1 MDLTWL
7 AASGFIASGVALG
20 VLLEHWLLWWLLHRP
35 PRMVVP
41 PGSTLTR
48 SPGFTWGDRRPLSR
62 CTASECAIPA
72 QQATLP
78 PPARLPHAGHLVQRG
93 RVAAGSL
100 QVPDLD
106 TRVR

>member
-7 AASGFIASGVALG
+7 AVSGFIAFGVALG

-35 PRMVVP
+35 LPRP
-41 PGSTLTR
+41 
-48 SPGFTWGDRRPLSR
+48 RRK
-62 CTASECAIPA
+62 
-72 QQATLP
+72 LP
-78 PPARLPHAGHLVQRG
+78 PPARLPHAGHLVQPG

>member
-7 AASGFIASGVALG
+7 AAFGFIAFGVALG

-35 PRMVVP
+35 RPRP
-41 PGSTLTR
+41 
-48 SPGFTWGDRRPLSR
+48 RRR
-62 CTASECAIPA
+62 V
-72 QQATLP
+72 LP

-93 RVAAGSL
+93 RVAVGSL
-100 QVPDLD
+100 KVPDLD